1 MARPKSRTPTA
12 GGKPASA
19 PARPPAS
26 AKDGRPEDVGPAE
39 AAKRTA
45 SGEGREKR
53 SSSGQGRAIAVAGEN
68 PAAPAVPG
76 HHEIEL
82 EGKVESKAAG
92 TITTTLLHGNHPH
105 DDFPLDQ
112 LYKLS
117 LSKENLAWVDLSEY
131 GEADIRK
138 VAELL
143 KLHTVGVE
151 ATMASWQRPRVD
163 AFDDHYFVSVTV
175 ATVNRPKHRIV
186 ATELDLFAGPNFLVS
201 AHKTPLPFL
210 EQVRERLLLSPEL
223 ARYHT
228 AYAVYIF
235 LDELLEYYEGIFE
248 HLEEDIERLE
258 ERALREES
266 ETFLEQLI
274 AMKRHV
280 FNLVRLVEQ
289 HRSVFAAFTRPD
301 FPFVAGD
308 DVEPYF
314 KDLQEELSTV
324 VDRLQ
329 AAKDS
334 VNGAFEIYVS
344 QVAHRTGQVIKL
356 LTIVSTVLLPATVII
371 SFFSTNFNFFGIR
384 SLTSFFVMI
393 GLLVVVPGGILLGLR
408 LRRWI

>member
-1 MARPKSRTPTA
+1 MAKPNLKTKPTGA
-12 GGKPASA
+12 EA
-19 PARPPAS
+19 PARPG
-26 AKDGRPEDVGPAE
+26 GRVAGPAE
-39 AAKRTA
+39 SDAPRPAA
-45 SGEGREKR
+45 GEG
-53 SSSGQGRAIAVAGEN
+53 SAISVAGTN
-68 PAAPAVPG
+68 LAAPAVPG
-76 HHEIEL
+76 HHEVEL
-82 EGKVESKAAG
+82 EGEVG
-92 TITTTLLHGNHPH
+92 TGNGRASITTTLFHGKTRRK
-105 DDFPLDQ
+105 DFPLEE
-112 LYKLS
+112 LAALAR
-117 LSKENLAWVDLSEY
+117 SKENLAWVDLSEY
-131 GEADIRK
+131 GEEDIRQ
-138 VAELL
+138 VAGLL

-175 ATVNRPKHRIV
+175 ASVDRKRHRIQ

-210 EQVRERLLLSPEL
+210 AQVRERLQLSPEL

-266 ETFLEQLI
+266 ESFLEQLI

-289 HRSVFAAFTRPD
+289 HRTVFAAFTRPD

-356 LTIVSTVLLPATVII
+356 LTIVSTVLLPATVILG
-371 SFFSTNFNFFGIR
+371 FFSTNFNFFGLR
-384 SLTSFFVMI
+384 SIPAFLIMC
-393 GLLVVVPGGILLGLR
+393 GLLLLIPGGVLVTLR
-408 LRRWI
+408 IRRWI